1 LRILIIIVCVAWIS
15 FVPAQNNESYLVAGG
30 KPETRSPP
38 AAPTPPAAPI
48 VIEPGTPPVTL
59 PAQAGGNKTNTPA
72 SINSSY
78 NLHYL
83 LNDPSKKQGDNY
95 RYLDE
100 IKIKKN
106 LINVKIIDLLNL
118 PLTIKNPE
126 ELNHFNVGIQ
136 IAGGNSFVKKT
147 KAKPHNYQLMT
158 DIEKII
164 EINYETFDHQKLKY
178 EVDINKYNDAI
189 EIFALDDLSM
199 QYCMNNTNES
209 LRAILLKLS
218 KHDLSIENL
227 KHIYMSHEI
236 FEVNIEVQKINIL

>member
-1 LRILIIIVCVAWIS
+1 MRILIIIVCVAWIS
-15 FVPAQNNESYLVAGG
+15 FVQAQNNESYLVAGG
-30 KPETRSPP
+30 RPSTPTPP
-38 AAPTPPAAPI
+38 AATPTPPAAPI

-59 PAQAGGNKTNTPA
+59 PEQADRNKTNTPA
-72 SINSSY
+72 SMNSSY

-83 LNDPSKKQGDNY
+83 LNDPTKKQGSN
-95 RYLDE
+95 RYLDQIE
-100 IKIKKN
+100 IKKN
-106 LINVKIIDLLNL
+106 LINIKIIDLLNL

-147 KAKPHNYQLMT
+147 KAKSHNYQLMS

-164 EINYETFDHQKLKY
+164 EINYETFDHQKLNY
-178 EVDINKYNDAI
+178 EVDINKDNDAI
-189 EIFALDDLSM
+189 EIFALDNLSM

-218 KHDLSIENL
+218 KHDLIIENL

-236 FEVNIEVQKINIL
+236 FKVNIEVQRINII

>member
-1 LRILIIIVCVAWIS
+1 MRILIIIVCVAWIS
-15 FVPAQNNESYLVAGG
+15 FIPAQNNESYLVAGG
-30 KPETRSPP
+30 RP

-59 PAQAGGNKTNTPA
+59 PEQANGNKTNTPT
-72 SINSSY
+72 SMNSSY

-83 LNDPSKKQGDNY
+83 LNDPTKKQGSN
-95 RYLDE
+95 RYLDQIE
-100 IKIKKN
+100 IKKN
-106 LINVKIIDLLNL
+106 LIIVKIIDLQNL

-126 ELNHFNVGIQ
+126 GLNHFNVGIQ

-147 KAKPHNYQLMT
+147 KAKSHNYQLMS

-164 EINYETFDHQKLKY
+164 EINYETFDHQKLNY
-178 EVDINKYNDAI
+178 EVDINKDNDAI
-189 EIFALDDLSM
+189 EIFALDNLSM

-218 KHDLSIENL
+218 KHGLSIENL
-227 KHIYMSHEI
+227 KHIYMSHEM
-236 FEVNIEVQKINIL
+236 FEVNIEIQKLNITQEQY